1 MLLYQQLILLFEH
14 NKCDNT
20 VISAFSNTD
29 YTVIHFRFMNFYT
42 TWEWTNVDETC
53 SCLWISAM

>member
-42 TWEWTNVDETC
+42 T
-53 SCLWISAM
+53 